1 MNGEE
6 PQRGRAMNGSLTKT
20 PGVSSYDGLVRQSI
34 QNQAEGSGVYIQVL
48 SLQLR
53 EQLILEGLGK
63 HLCGE

>member
-1 MNGEE
+1 MNG
-6 PQRGRAMNGSLTKT
+6 GLTKT